1 LVVFLLTSYGLAKQV
16 SLLEV
21 VLAHW
26 ALPLAG
32 VLCLALAWIVNL
44 HTLTY
49 SAGSSPA
56 FQMGRQRHA
65 AGAR

>member
-44 HTLTY
+44 HTLTR
-49 SAGSSPA
+49 SAGSA
-56 FQMGRQRHA
+56 RTYQMGRPRHA
-65 AGAR
+65 VGAR